1 MKTIKHILFLALI
14 FALFSC
20 QNNNQL
26 TPQPESE
33 EVKIVNN
40 LMAQCRDFDSEALS
54 SNIVGEWDTDS
65 ILFYNKEWN
74 DITEYYQLLGVYN
87 PHIFGGADVRRYTFA
102 ADGVGTYYVYNEND
116 GSDAFSASFNWTYDT
131 DSKTLTLSG
140 RYNNGL
146 YTVSGFNGEYLIL
159 DSVDAKGENMREIFK
174 RKVE

>member
-33 EVKIVNN
+33 EVKIVND

-65 ILFYNKEWN
+65 MLFYNNEWS
-74 DITEYYQLLGVYN
+74 DITEYYQFMGVFHNAY
-87 PHIFGGADVRRYTFA
+87 GAAEIRRYTFA

-131 DSKTLTLSG
+131 DSKTLTLDG
-140 RYNNGL
+140 RYNHGQ
-146 YTVSGFNGEYLIL
+146 YTVSGFNGEYLVL
-159 DSVDAKGENMREIFK
+159 DSVNAQGKNMREIFK
-174 RKVE
+174 RKVD

>member
-65 ILFYNKEWN
+65 MLFYNNEWS
-74 DITEYYQLLGVYN
+74 DITEYYQLMGVFHNAY
-87 PHIFGGADVRRYTFA
+87 GAPEICRYTFA
-102 ADGVGTYYVYNEND
+102 ADGTGTYYVYSEWGNPNT
-116 GSDAFSASFNWTYDT
+116 FTASFSWTYNT
-131 DSKTLTLSG
+131 ENKILTLDG
-140 RYNNGL
+140 RYNHGQ